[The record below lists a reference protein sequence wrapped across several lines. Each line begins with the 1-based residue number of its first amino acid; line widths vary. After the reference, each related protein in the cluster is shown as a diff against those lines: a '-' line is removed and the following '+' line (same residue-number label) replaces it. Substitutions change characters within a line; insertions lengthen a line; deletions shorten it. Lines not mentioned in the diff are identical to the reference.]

1 MPLVR
6 CAANPVLSASDVPF
20 DASLIFN
27 AGVCRYQGKYVMV
40 FRNDAGFS
48 PAGWKVG
55 APYTNLGIAFSD
67 DGVRWQAEPKPWR
80 AAEELVA
87 SSPEI
92 QRIYDPRL
100 TVIDGRCYLCFAV
113 DTLHGVRGGIAVTDD
128 FSRLEVLSL
137 STPDNR
143 NMVLFPE
150 KVGGKYFRLERPFP
164 EYSRQYQEKFDVW
177 CSSSPDLRYWGDSR
191 LVLGTESVP
200 FCNAKIGPAA
210 PPIKTA
216 KGWLA
221 AFHAVWKD
229 PSRTLFGWE
238 TSVDPAKTWHKE
250 YFAGL
255 MLLDP
260 DDPAKVIGMA
270 KEPILRPETKYE
282 LEGFRGS
289 VIFPGGMIL
298 EPDGEVKI
306 YYGGADTVECL
317 ATAPVEELL
326 AMIELF

>member
-6 CAANPVLSASDVPF
+6 CAANPVLSAKDVPF

-27 AGVCRYQGKYVMV
+27 AGVCRYRGKYVMV

-48 PAGWKVG
+48 PAGWEKG
-55 APYTNLGIAFSD
+55 ATHTNLGIAFSD
-67 DGVRWQAEPKPWR
+67 DGVKWRVEPEPWR
-80 AAEELVA
+80 AAAEFVA

-92 QRIYDPRL
+92 GRIYDPRL

-113 DTLHGVRGGIAVTDD
+113 DTKHGVRGGIAVTDD
-128 FSRLEVLSL
+128 FERLEILSL

-150 KVGGKYFRLERPFP
+150 KIGGRFFRLERPFP
-164 EYSRQYQEKFDVW
+164 EYSREYQERFDVW
-177 CSSSPDLRYWGDSR
+177 CSCSPDCRFWGESR
-191 LVLGTESVP
+191 LVLGTEDVP

-210 PPIKTA
+210 PPVKTA

-221 AFHAVWKD
+221 TFHAVWKD
-229 PSRTLFGWE
+229 KSRTLFGWE
-238 TSVDPAKTWHKE
+238 TANDPEKTWHKE

-260 DDPAKVIGMA
+260 DDPAKVIGISKKPVLKA
-270 KEPILRPETKYE
+270 ETRYE

-317 ATAPVEELL
+317 ATASVDDLL
-326 AMIELF
+326 ALIEPL